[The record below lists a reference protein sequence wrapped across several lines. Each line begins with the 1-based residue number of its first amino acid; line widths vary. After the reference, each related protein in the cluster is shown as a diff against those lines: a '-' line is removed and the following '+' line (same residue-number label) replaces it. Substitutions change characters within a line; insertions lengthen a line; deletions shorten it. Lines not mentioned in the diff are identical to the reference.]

1 MHPLLAA
8 SLVNSFSN
16 ERVAA
21 ARTRRRAANAVTEAP
36 AADDS
41 AAAEVVIRRARSTD
55 APALVRLGVLDSD
68 HHAGRV
74 LAAAADEHAVL
85 VAEVD
90 GELEAAQAVDGGL
103 SVANPF
109 HPSGPHAQL
118 LALRARQLGGG
129 APRRSRR
136 SRLRVLSPHTS

>member
-8 SLVNSFSN
+8 TLVNSFSN

-21 ARTRRRAANAVTEAP
+21 AKTRRAAKTAEAP
-36 AADDS
+36 AADD
-41 AAAEVVIRRARSTD
+41 APEEVVIRRASAAD
-55 APALVRLGVLDSD
+55 APALARLGALDSA

-74 LAAAADEHAVL
+74 LAASADGHTVL

-90 GELEAAQAVDGGL
+90 GELEAALAVADGV

-109 HPSGPHAQL
+109 RPSGPHRQL

-129 APRRSRR
+129 APRHRR
-136 SRLRVLSPHTS
+136 ARLGVLSAHTS

>member
-8 SLVNSFSN
+8 SLVSNFSN

-21 ARTRRRAANAVTEAP
+21 AKTRRAAKAAKAP
-36 AADDS
+36 IADD
-41 AAAEVVIRRARSTD
+41 APEEVVIRRASAAD
-55 APALVRLGVLDSD
+55 APALARLAALDSA

-74 LAAAADEHAVL
+74 LAASAAEHTVL

-90 GELEAAQAVDGGL
+90 GELEAALAVEDGV

-109 HPSGPHAQL
+109 RPSAAHRQL
-118 LALRARQLGGG
+118 LALRARQLGGD
-129 APRRSRR
+129 APRDRR
-136 SRLRVLSPHTS
+136 ARLGVLSAHTS

>member
-8 SLVNSFSN
+8 GLLNSFSN

-21 ARTRRRAANAVTEAP
+21 ARTRRAAKVAKVAG
-36 AADDS
+36 ADES
-41 AAAEVVIRRARSTD
+41 AEVVIRRARSAD
-55 APALVRLGVLDSD
+55 APALIRIAALDGN
-68 HHAGRV
+68 HHAGRRLV
-74 LAAAADEHAVL
+74 AVTEAHTVL

-90 GELEAAQAVDGGL
+90 GELETALDVDGGL

-109 HPSGPHAQL
+109 RPSAPHQQL

-129 APRRSRR
+129 APRHRRRARRGVLSARR
-136 SRLRVLSPHTS
+136 S

>member
-8 SLVNSFSN
+8 SLVNSFSS
-16 ERVAA
+16 ERVTAA
-21 ARTRRRAANAVTEAP
+21 KARRVAKQAA
-36 AADDS
+36 AADD
-41 AAAEVVIRRARSTD
+41 AADDVVIRRASAAD
-55 APALVRLGVLDSD
+55 APALVRLGALDSD

-74 LAAAADEHAVL
+74 LAASASEHAVL

-90 GELEAAQAVDGGL
+90 GELEAALAVDGGL
-103 SVANPF
+103 SVADPF
-109 HPSGPHAQL
+109 RQSAPHRQL

-136 SRLRVLSPHTS
+136 RRLGVLHPHTS

>member
-8 SLVNSFSN
+8 SLANSFSN

-21 ARTRRRAANAVTEAP
+21 AKTRRRAKAAAKTP
-36 AADDS
+36 GADDS
-41 AAAEVVIRRARSTD
+41 APDEVVIRRASAAD
-55 APALVRLGVLDSD
+55 VPALVRLAALDSA
-68 HHAGRV
+68 HHAGRR
-74 LAAAADEHAVL
+74 LAASADEHAVL

-90 GELEAAQAVDGGL
+90 GELEAALAVDDGL

-109 HPSGPHAQL
+109 RPSAPHRQL

-136 SRLRVLSPHTS
+136 SRLRVLSAPTS